1 MPTRDSATATFSGEE
16 FDARPAVTLKLGK
29 KRTDELTIADGDTWD
44 EYLAVCEKADTRAST
59 TTSGGGALSFFG
71 KKKKKTGNNN
81 NKKGSTSSSSSAT
94 TNNNNLTI
102 RSYFQNRRTGKKV
115 WDEPPSGASKIVP
128 ASEEMRRMAN
138 IQLGDLYVATA
149 TIGADNTNIGGIGNG
164 GTGIDDIH
172 SYDVYGD
179 NNNDGSN
186 STMNSNHIS
195 KKKSFVNGLFRR
207 SGTDKKKGQ
216 TNVGGDAGD
225 SANSSRRIRYK
236 PDSNLAMNGDAVR
249 GNNSSRRSS
258 SNSNISSNNRN
269 TLNDRQLQEAIA
281 RSITDSHTSSH
292 NHSADGGNNTS
303 SYNETEDETLRRI
316 LEESNE
322 TEDETLRRVLE
333 ESRLEANSKPTATT
347 TDHRNVRRR

>member
-1 MPTRDSATATFSGEE
+1 MPTRDSATATNSGEE

-29 KRTDELTIADGDTWD
+29 KRTDELIIADGDTWD

-71 KKKKKTGNNN
+71 KKKKKNGNSS
-81 NKKGSTSSSSSAT
+81 KKDSTSSSSNAT

-128 ASEEMRRMAN
+128 ASEEMRRMAA
-138 IQLGDLYVATA
+138 IQLDELYVATA

-172 SYDVYGD
+172 SYDVYGV

-186 STMNSNHIS
+186 NTMNSNQTN

-207 SGTDKKKGQ
+207 SGADKKKGQ
-216 TNVGGDAGD
+216 TNVDGDGGD

-249 GNNSSRRSS
+249 NNNSSRRSS

-269 TLNDRQLQEAIA
+269 NLNDRQLQEAIA
-281 RSITDSHTSSH
+281 RSISDSHTSSH
-292 NHSADGGNNTS
+292 NHSGDDGNNM
-303 SYNETEDETLRRI
+303 SYNNETED
-316 LEESNE
+316 
-322 TEDETLRRVLE
+322 DTLRRVLE
-333 ESRLEANSKPTATT
+333 ESRLDAISKPTATT
-347 TDHRNVRRR
+347 TDHRNERRR

>member
-1 MPTRDSATATFSGEE
+1 MPTRDSATATNAGEE

-59 TTSGGGALSFFG
+59 TTRGGGALSFFR
-71 KKKKKTGNNN
+71 KKKKSSN
-81 NKKGSTSSSSSAT
+81 NKKGSTSSSSSSAT

-128 ASEEMRRMAN
+128 ASEEMRRMAA
-138 IQLGDLYVATA
+138 IQLDDLYVATA
-149 TIGADNTNIGGIGNG
+149 TIGADNTNIGGIGSG
-164 GTGIDDIH
+164 GTGIDDI
-172 SYDVYGD
+172 DVYGD

-186 STMNSNHIS
+186 NTMDSSHTN

-207 SGTDKKKGQ
+207 SGADKKKEQ
-216 TNVGGDAGD
+216 TNVDGDVGD

-249 GNNSSRRSS
+249 NNNSSRRIS
-258 SNSNISSNNRN
+258 SNSNSSSNNRN

-281 RSITDSHTSSH
+281 RSISDSHTSSH
-292 NHSADGGNNTS
+292 NHSGDDGNNM
-303 SYNETEDETLRRI
+303 SYH
-316 LEESNE
+316 NE

-333 ESRLEANSKPTATT
+333 ESRLDAISKPTATT
-347 TDHRNVRRR
+347 TDHRNERRR